1 MITKSYNLQEFDAE
15 KTLEVV
21 CPNADEIIVP
31 EQPMKVRV
39 KIYQSISGAEIP

>member
-21 CPNADEIIVP
+21 FSYTDEIIVL
-31 EQPMKVRV
+31 EQPMNVRV
-39 KIYQSISGAEIP
+39 KIYQGKSRAEIP

>member
-1 MITKSYNLQEFDAE
+1 MITRSYNLQEFDAE

-21 CPNADEIIVP
+21 FPNADEIIVL

-39 KIYQSISGAEIP
+39 KIYPSRSRAEIP